1 MKDDIKMKKNITILD
16 KFEDVQN
23 WVFEMQKEHNKIIY
37 KGQSNSK
44 WKLNSEF
51 AREEFEKNNHGK
63 EKINDFQYLINCT
76 KKRMEF
82 LKDELGK
89 DVDNF
94 SLFQKMENYQ
104 MTTPLIEFSEDILIA
119 LWFAASS
126 FSKNKKDSEGN
137 IKIFY
142 KKLDKE
148 EEFKSELQIQDLE
161 FEKLDFFKF
170 KIDKKFERSIVQK
183 SVFVFDTL
191 NLNDQFEFVEI
202 KENLKI
208 EIIKWLDN
216 LGININYLFPK
227 EEAFFQSF
235 NFISYEKYF
244 FDWIRE
250 YENGDNKTAIE
261 KIRKAVELKPDYEKA
276 YFNWGITLNQ
286 LGKYQ
291 SAVKKLERA
300 IELKVDYADAY
311 LNLGYSLNELDKY
324 EEAAYKF
331 KIASELKPNLIEAYF
346 NWGVSLIKLNKYE
359 DAIKKLEK
367 AIELK
372 PDYSDAYLNLGI
384 SLNALDKYEDAIKNF
399 KIALELEP
407 DFMEV
412 YFNWGITLNRLNK
425 YEEAIKS
432 LEKAIELNPKY
443 ADTYLN
449 LGTSLVE
456 LTKYQDGIKKFK
468 KAIELKPDFPEA
480 HLKWGIAL
488 NRLNKYQDAI
498 KSFEKAIE
506 LNPKYAEAYFNWGIS
521 LGELAKYQEAIKKIE
536 KAIKLKPDYADA
548 DALLL
553 ILKRKLETSIKDK

>member
-1 MKDDIKMKKNITILD
+1 
-16 KFEDVQN
+16 
-23 WVFEMQKEHNKIIY
+23 
-37 KGQSNSK
+37 
-44 WKLNSEF
+44 
-51 AREEFEKNNHGK
+51 
-63 EKINDFQYLINCT
+63 
-76 KKRMEF
+76 
-82 LKDELGK
+82 
-89 DVDNF
+89 
-94 SLFQKMENYQ
+94 MENYQ

-126 FSKNKKDSEGN
+126 FYKNKKDSEGN

-148 EEFKSELQIQDLE
+148 EEFKSELKIKDLE

-276 YFNWGITLNQ
+276 YFNWGITLNR

-324 EEAAYKF
+324 E
-331 KIASELKPNLIEAYF
+331 
-346 NWGVSLIKLNKYE
+346 
-359 DAIKKLEK
+359 
-367 AIELK
+367 
-372 PDYSDAYLNLGI
+372 
-384 SLNALDKYEDAIKNF
+384 DAIKNF

-412 YFNWGITLNRLNK
+412 YFNWGITLNKLNK
-425 YEEAIKS
+425 YEEAIEN

-443 ADTYLN
+443 ADAYLN
-449 LGTSLVE
+449 LGTSLFE
-456 LTKYQDGIKKFK
+456 LTKYQDAIKKFK
-468 KAIELKPDFPEA
+468 KAIELKPDFSEA
-480 HLKWGIAL
+480 YLKWGITL
-488 NRLNKYQDAI
+488 NKLNKYQDAI
-498 KSFEKAIE
+498 KNLEKAIE
-506 LNPKYAEAYFNWGIS
+506 LNHKYADAYLNWGIS
-521 LGELAKYQEAIKKIE
+521 LSELAKYQEAIKKIE
-536 KAIKLKPDYADA
+536 KAIKLNPDYADA